1 MQDNQKNNMEQEK
14 KEPNNLSEDENQ
26 NETEALPEESPSA
39 NDEISKLKYE
49 MADLQD
55 KYLRLYSDFDNFR
68 RRTNKEKLDI
78 IELASENIMIE
89 LLPVM
94 DDFERALQSM
104 KNAVKIDSVS
114 EGVHLI
120 FAKLKK
126 ILEDR
131 GLKEIDCNHKPF
143 DSEYHEAITK
153 IPAPAKKL
161 KGKVVEQIQK
171 GYLLKNKVIRHSKV
185 IVGD

>member
-1 MQDNQKNNMEQEK
+1 MQDNLKNNIDQEK
-14 KEPNNLSEDENQ
+14 KEPNKMPEEENQ
-26 NETEALPEESPSA
+26 NGTETSQEESPSA
-39 NDEISKLKYE
+39 HDEINKLKYE

-55 KYLRLYSDFDNFR
+55 KYLRLYSDFENFR

-78 IELASENIMIE
+78 IELASEHIMIE

-104 KNAVKIDSVS
+104 KNAVKIDSVC

-120 FAKLKK
+120 FAKFKK
-126 ILEDR
+126 ILEDK
-131 GLKEIDCNHKPF
+131 GLTEIDCNHKPF
-143 DSEYHEAITK
+143 DPEYHDAVTK
-153 IPAPAKKL
+153 IPAPSKKL